1 MAGTSSYEANCFL
14 MRMYSLL
21 PGSACCLNTAELSQ
35 LTGYTDSGFLVVST
49 LTPNCPCECGSSV
62 AALILAVTLFLLLE
76 LNQVMKRQEAD
87 LEAALKR
94 WSGWTGSGVS
104 PSEGQGRL
112 DVEEIKHREA
122 RLRCP
127 EQ

>member
-1 MAGTSSYEANCFL
+1 
-14 MRMYSLL
+14 
-21 PGSACCLNTAELSQ
+21 
-35 LTGYTDSGFLVVST
+35 
-49 LTPNCPCECGSSV
+49 
-62 AALILAVTLFLLLE
+62 
-76 LNQVMKRQEAD
+76 MKRQEAD
-87 LEAALKR
+87 LGAALKR

-112 DVEEIKHREA
+112 DVEEIKDREA